1 MECLLAGHLKIS
13 TKRLFVNYG
22 ENPTILSIDQSYNG
36 SLAFRDKNTCRSDL
50 RSRFRWTYQAKASA
64 TLRPVLMWSPAILV
78 IFTNGPGRRFGV
90 YVGEETSGLMNF
102 ATRNPCNLSRTSAA
116 QLNY

>member
-50 RSRFRWTYQAKASA
+50 RSRFR
-64 TLRPVLMWSPAILV
+64 
-78 IFTNGPGRRFGV
+78 
-90 YVGEETSGLMNF
+90 
-102 ATRNPCNLSRTSAA
+102 
-116 QLNY
+116 